1 MMKRLTL
8 LFSLVFVP
16 FVHSATPNCVT
27 EKSNTVV
34 ITQCDDGTVS
44 VVDSGKGSALI
55 CRKGKICER
64 IEF

>member
-1 MMKRLTL
+1 MKKMTL
-8 LFSLVFVP
+8 LFSLFFVP
-16 FVHSATPNCVT
+16 LAQADTPNCVT